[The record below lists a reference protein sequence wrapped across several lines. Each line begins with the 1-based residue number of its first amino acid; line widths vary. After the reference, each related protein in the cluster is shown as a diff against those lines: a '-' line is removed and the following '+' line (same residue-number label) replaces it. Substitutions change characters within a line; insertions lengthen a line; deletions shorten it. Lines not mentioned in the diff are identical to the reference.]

1 MYLRAMMFRNRNR
14 VLPLALTVAFCAM
27 AFVVSAQKRQTMPSA
42 VLVKNKCTNCIMYDT
57 LCQFQYGD
65 IVLTEDSITF
75 LNMKCIHDYDD
86 QDIQYSFLHDTYL
99 IFSFP
104 NGKKYT
110 MELFDY
116 FSSFVPQY
124 APIIYRRDWG
134 NTLPIHA
141 KFGNDWTKSLKK
153 FVKKWNSYADQGEVV
168 LNIIQS
174 GPNYSRMIQIQGKDT
189 VFVASHYDTDIDLQ
203 FDPDFDRIEIVDGD
217 TIFRVP
223 EFFPK
228 FPGGADS
235 LRAYLQRAKRW
246 PDNPFL
252 DVTGTVLVEFVVEK
266 DGSVTQPRV
275 KVSLFPEFHDEEALR
290 VVQSMPKWE
299 PATVNGV
306 PVRCYYQM
314 PVTWSWPW

>member
-1 MYLRAMMFRNRNR
+1 MFRNRNR

-42 VLVKNKCTNCIMYDT
+42 VLVHNKCYRCYEFDT
-57 LCQFQYGD
+57 LCQFKYGD

-75 LNMKCIHDYDD
+75 KDMDCIYNCVDSG
-86 QDIQYSFLHDTYL
+86 ISFLNGTYM

-104 NGKKYT
+104 NGNRYM
-110 MELFDY
+110 MELFSY

-124 APIIYRRDWG
+124 SPIIFRVDWG
-134 NTLPIHA
+134 NTLPLQPTFS
-141 KFGNDWTKSLKK
+141 KKDWTRSLKN
-153 FVKKWNSYADQGEVV
+153 FVKKWNSYADQEEVV
-168 LNIIQS
+168 LNIIQC

-235 LRAYLQRAKRW
+235 LHAYLQRAKRW